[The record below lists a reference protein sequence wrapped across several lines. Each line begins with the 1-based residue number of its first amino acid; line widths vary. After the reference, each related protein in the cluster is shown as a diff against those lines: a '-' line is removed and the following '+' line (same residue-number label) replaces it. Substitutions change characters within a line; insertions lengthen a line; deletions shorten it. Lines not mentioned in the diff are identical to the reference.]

1 MSLRDTF
8 RSIRKSGADDPQ
20 EDAARSDVP
29 EPEVFRP
36 RSDGVYDGG
45 ADPDGEGTGLFLRFS
60 GNRVREVLGHTS
72 AEAARDALTSTKQ
85 VGDYTSTGRFS
96 VQAPFERPIVYTVLA
111 SDDAGFTVR
120 RTNSGTGS
128 TREIRYAFVPDSAA
142 P

>member
-8 RSIRKSGADDPQ
+8 RSIRKGGADNPQ

-29 EPEVFRP
+29 DPEVFAP

-45 ADPDGEGTGLFLRFS
+45 TDPDGKGTGLYLRFS
-60 GNRVREVLGHTS
+60 GNRVRESLGQAS
-72 AEAARDALTSTKQ
+72 AQAARDALGSAKL

-111 SDDAGFTVR
+111 SDEIGFTAR
-120 RTNSGTGS
+120 RTNSGTAS
-128 TREIRYAFVPDSAA
+128 TREITYAFVPDAA
-142 P
+142 SP